1 MMNTTCYARK
11 GQKPKMQWLRQT
23 PEESYSSKTSPSKTT
38 HRQTASSSFVRQLPD
53 GSGVKSS
60 PIKIIDP
67 LTKSWVWVH
76 SDSHALSQEHM
87 VDCCSPESSKNERKF
102 LGCEDDE
109 SLPELELIRELS
121 FSPPPPHK
129 TKQRADTACTE
140 TSSSSSET
148 SAYPE
153 EHRHNTSPIGLDL
166 KHSQDLRKRPL
177 SPLLGLQYLPDH
189 GNILI

>member
-1 MMNTTCYARK
+1 MMNTTFDARK
-11 GQKPKMQWLRQT
+11 GQKPKMQWQRQT
-23 PEESYSSKTSPSKTT
+23 PEETYSSKTSPSKTT
-38 HRQTASSSFVRQLPD
+38 HRQTASSSFVRQLSD

-60 PIKIIDP
+60 PIKIIDH

-76 SDSHALSQEHM
+76 SGSNALSQEHM

-121 FSPPPPHK
+121 FSPPPPHNP
-129 TKQRADTACTE
+129 DTACTE

-148 SAYPE
+148 SAYLE